1 MSGRIEAIYGR
12 GVTGA
17 SGELEHYYGTK
28 AEFPDVNWSSTEVV
42 KPLNSGHT
50 VTCIWV
56 KNDSGGTLAKRCVVK
71 WKTAYFGT
79 RIGDRADDGDIAA
92 GVVDEHIAS
101 TVADGKGFW
110 LVVHG
115 PTILMS
121 DGVGALAQGEV
132 VCTSGSNNG
141 YVAIQVA
148 APADTTAAMVQVNS
162 RVGVCTETVAA
173 VAGTTFRAFVDLL
186 QNL

>member
-12 GVTGA
+12 GTTGA

-28 AEFPDVNWSSTEVV
+28 AEFPDVNWSSTEAV
-42 KPLNSGHT
+42 KPINSGHT

-56 KNDSGGTLAKRCVVK
+56 KNDSSGTLAKRCVVK

-79 RIGDRADDGDIAA
+79 RVGDRADAGDIGC
-92 GVVDEHIAS
+92 GVVDEHIPS
-101 TVADGKGFW
+101 TVADGLGFW

-121 DGVGALAQGEV
+121 DGAGTLAQGDT
-132 VCTSGSNNG
+132 VCTAGTNNG
-141 YVAIQVA
+141 YVAKQTA
-148 APADTTAAMVQVNS
+148 APADTTAAMVQVNT
-162 RVGVCTETVAA
+162 RVGMVTESVTN
-173 VAGTTFRAFVDLL
+173 VAGTTFRAFVDFLR
-186 QNL
+186 NL